1 MTEDQIELLLKARQ
15 SAAAAQVLL
24 DNNYPDYYKIL
35 EIRESIMILQTEN
48 KYYTPEEYLTL
59 EEKATDKHE
68 YRDGE
73 IVVMPGGTTNH
84 NQIALNFCR
93 KFPLTI
99 QEQDYYIYIN
109 DVRLWIPEYRVFTYP
124 DVMVIKGKPIYEGSS
139 KTNVTNPLIIVE
151 VLSRSTRDYDRTDKF
166 EFYRSIPEFQEY
178 LLIDQDRFYATQYF
192 KQGDGKWIFNDYK
205 GAESVLKLASDEFEI
220 SFQDLYARV
229 DFELDEN

>member
-15 SAAAAQVLL
+15 RAAAAQVLL

-59 EEKATDKHE
+59 EEKATEKHE

>member
-1 MTEDQIELLLKARQ
+1 
-15 SAAAAQVLL
+15 
-24 DNNYPDYYKIL
+24 
-35 EIRESIMILQTEN
+35 MILQTEN

-59 EEKATDKHE
+59 EEKATEKHE

-73 IVVMPGGTTNH
+73 IVLMPGGTTNH

-99 QEQDYYIYIN
+99 KEQDYYIYIN
-109 DVRLWIPEYRVFTYP
+109 DVRLWIPQYCVFTYP

-151 VLSRSTRDYDRTDKF
+151 VLSQSTRDYDRTDKF